1 MYLKPSTRLPT
12 GVRWL
17 LCSLACLGVYAS
29 LAVPVQAGMI
39 GFPAPRL
46 DPWQFRFGILGD
58 SFKTDL
64 KNGGD
69 AEATTG
75 RALVRLAL
83 GLTNWSE
90 LFAQFGV
97 AEFNLDEAAF
107 SGDFGLAY
115 GGGVR
120 FRLWRF
126 PHGQFGLMAQYLRFT
141 SDGDSAGDPA
151 DGEWEEIDVALG
163 IGTKRFGAFQFYGG
177 VAYHENEVTL
187 KLPNSR
193 IELDA
198 DIPARIFLGL
208 HIYPLRDF
216 PGGEV
221 VVNFEARLVSET
233 PQFTMGLQ
241 YQF

>member
-1 MYLKPSTRLPT
+1 MYLSPFSPWRT

-17 LCSLACLGVYAS
+17 FSGLACLVFYTS
-29 LAVPVQAGMI
+29 LATPVQAGVI

-46 DPWQFRFGILGD
+46 QPWQFRFGILGD

-64 KNGGD
+64 KNGTD

-75 RALVRLAL
+75 RALVQIAL
-83 GLTNWSE
+83 GVTTWSE
-90 LFAQFGV
+90 LFVQLGL
-97 AEFNLDEAAF
+97 AEFNLDEAAYQ
-107 SGDFGLAY
+107 GGFGFAY

-126 PHGQFGLMAQYLRFT
+126 PYGQFGLTAQYLRFT
-141 SDGDSAGDPA
+141 NDGDSAGDPA
-151 DGEWEEIDVALG
+151 DGEWEEYDVA
-163 IGTKRFGAFQFYGG
+163 IGAGTRQFGAFQFYGG
-177 VAYHENEVTL
+177 VAYHENKVTL
-187 KLPNSR
+187 KLPDSR

-216 PGGEV
+216 PGGEM
-221 VVNFEARLVSET
+221 VVNFEARLVGET

>member
-1 MYLKPSTRLPT
+1 MYLSPSSPLQT

-17 LCSLACLGVYAS
+17 LCSLVCLVVYAN
-29 LAVPVQAGMI
+29 LATPVQAGMI

-46 DPWQFRFGILGD
+46 KPWQFRFGILGD
-58 SFKTDL
+58 SFKADL

-75 RALVRLAL
+75 RALVQLAL
-83 GLTNWSE
+83 GITEWSE
-90 LFAQFGV
+90 IFVQLGL
-97 AEFNLDEAAF
+97 AEFNLDAAAF
-107 SGDFGLAY
+107 RGDFGFAY

-126 PHGQFGLMAQYLRFT
+126 PYGEFGLTAQYLRFT

-151 DGEWEEIDVALG
+151 DGEWEEADIALG
-163 IGTKRFGAFQFYGG
+163 VGTKRFGAFQFYGG
-177 VAYHENEVTL
+177 VAYHENQVTL
-187 KLPNSR
+187 TLPDDR
-193 IELDA
+193 IDLDA
-198 DIPARIFLGL
+198 DIPARLFLGL

-216 PGGEV
+216 PGGEL
-221 VVNFEARLVSET
+221 VVNFEARLVGET

>member
-1 MYLKPSTRLPT
+1 MYLSPSSSLQA

-17 LCSLACLGVYAS
+17 LCSVACLIVYAN
-29 LAVPVQAGMI
+29 LAAPVQAGVI

-46 DPWQFRFGILGD
+46 EPWHFRFGILGD

-64 KNGGD
+64 KNGAD
-69 AEATTG
+69 AEATSG
-75 RALVRLAL
+75 RALVRIAL
-83 GLTNWSE
+83 GLTAWSE
-90 LFAQFGV
+90 IFAQIGV
-97 AEFNLDEAAF
+97 AEFNLDEAVF

-126 PHGQFGLMAQYLRFT
+126 PYGQVGLTAQYLRFT
-141 SDGDSAGDPA
+141 SDGDSVGDPA
-151 DGEWEEIDVALG
+151 DGEWEEFDVALG
-163 IGTKRFGAFQFYGG
+163 VGTKPFGAFQFYGG

-187 KLPNSR
+187 QLPNSR

-221 VVNFEARLVSET
+221 VVNFEARLVGET